1 MCSSAKLRNYAVLQS
16 IFFTA
21 LNILKSQM
29 KMSAIS
35 EFQLHGYLNFLL
47 AWNPEEDQSNF
58 NSFSINACLTSQFHC
73 ETVILKQ
80 YIYFCTIN
88 TWYLRNLKLASNL
101 LPNIHPQAPKKIFLD
116 LCTYVSFCLIRRK
129 PVYYIIHYRMLT
141 KLFNNSLQNA
151 KINTLSDSN
160 YM

>member
-1 MCSSAKLRNYAVLQS
+1 
-16 IFFTA
+16 
-21 LNILKSQM
+21 M

-47 AWNPEEDQSNF
+47 AWNPEEDYSQI
-58 NSFSINACLTSQFHC
+58 SILSQYIACLTSQFHC
-73 ETVILKQ
+73 ETVILEQ

-116 LCTYVSFCLIRRK
+116 LCTYPFV
-129 PVYYIIHYRMLT
+129 
-141 KLFNNSLQNA
+141 
-151 KINTLSDSN
+151 
-160 YM
+160 